1 MTSTARPTVQTD
13 ADPIVRLDGLSKQ
26 FPNGPL
32 ALDRVSFEVPRG
44 QLLCLIGLSGSGKST
59 LLRHLNGLHQP
70 TGGDVEVMGIDVVRA
85 KRQQLRG
92 LRREVGFVF
101 QQFGLVGRLSCLEN
115 VLSGAL
121 GRLRGPRLGTIMYSA
136 PLRREA
142 LEHLDRVGLAD
153 RAFQRSDTLS
163 GGQMQRVAIAR
174 TLMQRPTLLLADEP
188 VASLDPESS
197 AQVMDV
203 LFRIVVEEQLTVI
216 CTLHQVELAM
226 GWANRIV
233 GLRDGQMVLDRPVT
247 DLDEREVMDV
257 YRRVEPG
264 TNGAD
269 ATALADVTA
278 VPRSAGVN
286 R

>member
-1 MTSTARPTVQTD
+1 MSSSTRTLDPA
-13 ADPIVRLDGLSKQ
+13 ANPIVRLNHLSKK

-32 ALDRVSFEVPRG
+32 ALDDVSFTVPGG

-59 LLRHLNGLHQP
+59 LLRHLNGLLHP
-70 TGGDVEVMGIDVVRA
+70 TAGDVEVMGVDVVHAR
-85 KRQQLRG
+85 RPELRE

-101 QQFGLVGRLSCLEN
+101 QQFGLVGRLTCLEN

-121 GRLRGPRLGTIMYSA
+121 GRLRGPRLGTWTYSLA
-136 PLRREA
+136 LRRRA

-153 RAFQRSDTLS
+153 CAFQRADTLS

-174 TLMQRPTLLLADEP
+174 TLMQDPKVLLADEP

-233 GLRDGQMVLDRPVT
+233 ALRDGRMVLDRAVT
-247 DLDEREVMDV
+247 DLGHDEVMDV

-264 TNGAD
+264 AVVD
-269 ATALADVTA
+269 RLAVSETE
-278 VPRSAGVN
+278 RSVGV
-286 R
+286 RR